1 MDIPG
6 LAAHLHAMEQQHLAT
21 ALQVSASALDSR
33 LPRLPWSGVYHAVAM
48 SGASKMLALRA
59 GEQRR
64 TLHPCS
70 RGVAEFFKFS
80 LFSIQRDPKGIA
92 KKNGAQLEHRVDI
105 FSQLAPILRSAG
117 TSEVRLVLN
126 AVWTRARPMRGT
138 QCAGP
143 RAVREPG
150 APRAVCVRR
159 ARFHM

>member
-1 MDIPG
+1 M
-6 LAAHLHAMEQQHLAT
+6 
-21 ALQVSASALDSR
+21 
-33 LPRLPWSGVYHAVAM
+33 
-48 SGASKMLALRA
+48 
-59 GEQRR
+59 
-64 TLHPCS
+64 
-70 RGVAEFFKFS
+70 F
-80 LFSIQRDPKGIA
+80 QRDPEGNA
-92 KKNGAQLEHRVDI
+92 KKNGCQMAPGDDI
-105 FSQLAPILRSAG
+105 FSQLSLILRSAG